1 MITVPQGFVLIEQGP
16 LTLVVHQDYREQ
28 LLQCGLGDPERLC
41 AQQTGA
47 MHAGRGAMP
56 VIELDISSERIVV
69 RKYRRGGLLRFL
81 NADVFLGPQR
91 PFDELAVTL
100 QAAKAGIPVADI
112 LGALSLRVC
121 GPLYRHYLV
130 SRELTDCC
138 DLPAWFQEC
147 DVQDADVAVVARC
160 VAERVRCMHD
170 NGLYHGDLNLKNI
183 LVSRTDVGQVFIIDW
198 DKSTHRPGTLGPDE
212 RQRNVVRFCRS
223 AEKLRTLRGIPVPE
237 QFTDIFLEHYW
248 HNPALADISRHS
260 LRRALKHR
268 ALFWR
273 FPGRSS

>member
-1 MITVPQGFVLIEQGP
+1 MCCIRITAE
-16 LTLVVHQDYREQ
+16 R

-41 AQQTGA
+41 AQQTGR

-56 VIELDISSERIVV
+56 VIELDSSSERIVV

-100 QAAKAGIPVADI
+100 RAAQAGIPVADI
-112 LGALSLRVC
+112 VGALSLRVY

-138 DLPAWFQEC
+138 DLPTWFQER
-147 DVQDADVAVVARC
+147 DGTDEDSAALARYVADCIRH
-160 VAERVRCMHD
+160 MHD
-170 NGLYHGDLNLKNI
+170 SGFYHGDLNLKNI
-183 LVSRTDVGQVFIIDW
+183 LVSRADVRQLFIIDW
-198 DKSTHRPGTLGPDE
+198 DKSTHTQGSLGPDA

-223 AEKLRTLRGIPVPE
+223 AEKLRMRGIRVPE
-237 QFTDIFLEHYW
+237 RFC
-248 HNPALADISRHS
+248 RHLS
-260 LRRALKHR
+260 
-268 ALFWR
+268 
-273 FPGRSS
+273 